1 MEFIDF
7 DKLIFIEIN
16 LVEHLLETQAFL
28 PQHLEQMIKDIILR
42 DHLFSF
48 CLQFLDSLIIIH
60 SVESIKLSIFN
71 NSISI
76 GVNF

>member
-7 DKLIFIEIN
+7 DKLVFIEIN

-42 DHLFSF
+42 HHLFSF